1 VRKLFTINQN
11 DFILLFI
18 FYFMYGTAWCLVVGY
33 YKHCKDNEWI
43 PWRVLMLNK
52 SVELTSKNISAQ
64 A

>member
-1 VRKLFTINQN
+1 
-11 DFILLFI
+11 
-18 FYFMYGTAWCLVVGY
+18 MYGTAWCLVVGY

>member
-1 VRKLFTINQN
+1 M
-11 DFILLFI
+11 ILYFLFI

-52 SVELTSKNISAQ
+52 SVELTSKTFQLKHDI
-64 A
+64 